1 MTKAEEMHA
10 LNAFI
15 QSMPRNSY
23 LRPWLED
30 IAPVIEKDL
39 AGDVIPFISPQDIR
53 DDAAKHRAEY
63 RAQLDALHAE
73 RDRQQE
79 RTQAETARLIT
90 EARKHAEDIETRAKR
105 ELAADIHRLQTA
117 LAALSIN

>member
-1 MTKAEEMHA
+1 MTKAEEIAA
-10 LNAFI
+10 LHAFI
-15 QSMPRNSY
+15 QSMPRESY

-30 IAPVIEKDL
+30 IAPTIEKDL
-39 AGDVIPFISPQDIR
+39 AGDMIPFVSPQDIR
-53 DDAAKHRAEY
+53 EEATKQHAEY
-63 RAQLDALHAE
+63 KAQLAALHEE

-79 RTQAETARLIT
+79 RTRDEAARIIT

-117 LAALSIN
+117 LANLTI